1 MLWERGYIEIKAAK
15 AKSKSRRLVPI
26 HPNLRAWLEP
36 LRKSEG
42 PLCKVKNIAHAVW
55 SLRRKAGLG
64 WRQNALRHSYASYR
78 LADTP
83 DAARVALEMGNSPEK
98 LFRHYR
104 ELVTP
109 DAAKEWFTIMPPQK

>member
-1 MLWERGYIEIKAAK
+1 MPL
-15 AKSKSRRLVPI
+15 L
-26 HPNLRAWLEP
+26 PNLRAWLEP
-36 LRKSEG
+36 LKKDDGHVCFVPNVAFRLNYLGEKSG
-42 PLCKVKNIAHAVW
+42 V
-55 SLRRKAGLG
+55 G

-83 DAARVALEMGNSPEK
+83 DAAKVALEMGNSPDK

-109 DAAKEWFTIMPPQK
+109 DAAKEWFAIMPAPKLT